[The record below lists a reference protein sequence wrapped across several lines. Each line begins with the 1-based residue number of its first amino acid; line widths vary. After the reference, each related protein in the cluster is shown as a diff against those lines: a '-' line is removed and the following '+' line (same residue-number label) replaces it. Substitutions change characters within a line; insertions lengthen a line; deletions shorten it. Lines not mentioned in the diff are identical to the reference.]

1 MNWEKHVELIKAEL
15 ESKLGGIVSL
25 KDKDAKGGIDKV
37 LACFCLEFTEEQW
50 RTILDGKYEVL
61 FDGDLPPYSR
71 IVGSLEFFSRRKD
84 MQKEITL
91 ESDTVVE
98 TRIDHKIIKWYHLKK
113 NDVYIKVTIFTN
125 PIQRK
130 VYSYEIEVAKK
141 EMVPEKHDHSAVMLF
156 VDNSGYVFIQDQMT
170 GTESECIRWM
180 NSKKETCR
188 NSDDQYVLKLIK
200 RRNY

>member
-15 ESKLGGIVSL
+15 ESKLGGVVSL

-37 LACFCLEFTEEQW
+37 LACFCLDFTEEQW

-71 IVGSLEFFSRRKD
+71 IAGSLEFFSRRKD
-84 MQKEITL
+84 MQKEIVL

-113 NDVYIKVTIFTN
+113 NDVYIKVTTFIN
-125 PIQRK
+125 PVQRK
-130 VYSYEIEVAKK
+130 VYSYEIEVVKK
-141 EMVPEKHDHSAVMLF
+141 EMVPERHDHSAVMLF

-180 NSKKETCR
+180 NSKKEACR

-200 RRNY
+200 RWNY

>member
-37 LACFCLEFTEEQW
+37 LACFCLDFTEEQW

-71 IVGSLEFFSRRKD
+71 IVGSLEFLKD
-84 MQKEITL
+84 MQKGIVL

-98 TRIDHKIIKWYHLKK
+98 TGIDHKIIKWYHLKK
-113 NDVYIKVTIFTN
+113 NDVYIKVTTFTN
-125 PIQRK
+125 PVQRK
-130 VYSYEIEVAKK
+130 VYGYEIEVVKK
-141 EMVPEKHDHSAVMLF
+141 EMVPERHDHSAVMLF
-156 VDNSGYVFIQDQMT
+156 VDNSGYVFIQDQTT

-180 NSKKETCR
+180 NSKKEACR

-200 RRNY
+200 RWNY